1 MSQMPLVSRNNGRML
16 MVRLVPLLGMH
27 RAGGQ
32 FGVKWLGEVSQRGGG
47 QMTFRVVA
55 FFTAPRI
62 CKLLP

>member
-1 MSQMPLVSRNNGRML
+1 
-16 MVRLVPLLGMH
+16 MVDLGPLLGMH

-32 FGVKWLGEVSQRGGG
+32 FGVKWLGEVSQRGG